1 MCVFLKVR
9 LEGSNLHWACEQEGA
24 TGEEVVEAV
33 EDQMDLVDSQ
43 LRQGQRSCHIIA
55 VADPIQIYPVP
66 AGHDEEQHEDVAVP
80 IIPPKVP

>member
-1 MCVFLKVR
+1 MCVFLKVG
-9 LEGSNLHWACEQEGA
+9 LEDSNLHWACEQEGA

-33 EDQMDLVDSQ
+33 EDQMDLLDSQ